1 MSYNK
6 YTKNERIEWLKALW
20 DAVIDDGDEALWMSL
35 IWIIPDEPQ
44 EDDFEFIAENE
55 DLWEDCW
62 AWAKRH
68 WFYKA

>member
-20 DAVIDDGDEALWMSL
+20 DAVINDGDERLWMSL

-62 AWAKRH
+62 TWAERN